1 MSMENR
7 ANSSLFKRAEQLRR
21 WEESETFKASPLP
34 RTEPKKIKFSDGCVF
49 LSACAANDIMEI
61 DRLLANG
68 ADIDTANID
77 GLTALHQACIDDNL
91 DMVEYLVRKG
101 SDINK
106 GDNEGWTPL
115 HATAS
120 CGFLSIARFLID
132 HGADVAAVNN
142 DGDLPVDIAE
152 SEEMTDLLQSEM
164 DAQGIDSEVAKNME
178 EDRMVEDVNTWIQ
191 TRQISDRPHPK
202 TGASALHVAAAKGYI
217 RVLSLILRIGGNVN
231 AQDYDGW
238 TPLHA
243 AVHWGQREA
252 CEMLCENFADMNIKN
267 YAGQTVFDV
276 ADPDLL
282 SLLDDLKKKQ
292 EEVMKKQIIK
302 TDVLNNLIT
311 RSGQHPT
318 LKRRSSVNRLS
329 NHDRNQL
336 IARDLTVE
344 KKLGQER
351 LEPNSPPETDIESP
365 EGNDI
370 EKRPS
375 PGSESPGS
383 NSSNSPTS
391 EKSKVPGFVPSKPSE
406 EDDGFPSWRRP
417 GSVRTRPSSIGIILP
432 NNSSPIGATSA
443 PTTPSAD
450 KEDVTRTLSDSS
462 NVTQSTSSLTSQET
476 NDAMLRRTVSFDS
489 DAKFQKKLA
498 EIRERI
504 RRGNMQDGVT
514 NQLSPV
520 KLMGGANLV
529 LGSPSAINRSYS
541 CRVSF
546 QKSGEGVTK
555 KENSTNPLS
564 SNEKTL
570 SPSERETPIPV
581 TKSEVKNVNPEIRQ
595 TTSEK
600 PPSVNIRSVA
610 ASNGQAS
617 FINGGQVPSNGVQNG
632 KVGSM
637 IKNFFKSF
645 VPPVRDEESE
655 TQRKAHAKQVR
666 ATRRSTQGV
675 TLEEIKTAENI
686 MKQKQPIT
694 ALVQPQLSSSN
705 VPLNPASTASTTVP
719 SASSVITSNAQP
731 SEDNLERR
739 PSWRLRVDD
748 SKNKFVLEDLKG
760 SSPSTVATVTPL
772 RPPRGLSSP
781 TIVPTVDL
789 EPQLPPNVPIEAIA
803 KRIKTVEDVNKDS
816 DLKNGAGSQLA
827 IQRRR
832 RPKRRSTGVVQVG
845 LEDIDPEKQ
854 NAQESGENEE
864 PDDDEESLS
873 DRSRASRPAST
884 ASSVA
889 GDSVPASRPTT
900 PSPSIAAP
908 SSNEIDYKKLYE
920 EEKAE
925 NERLRETVQE
935 LRSELSEAKAK
946 LERSVQVS
954 NARTAL
960 SEVEKRERRAL
971 ERKLSEMEEELK
983 VQDQL
988 KADNQR
994 LRDENG
1000 ALIRVISKLSK

>member
-311 RSGQHPT
+311 RS
-318 LKRRSSVNRLS
+318 SVNRLS

-365 EGNDI
+365 E

-489 DAKFQKKLA
+489 DA
-498 EIRERI
+498 
-504 RRGNMQDGVT
+504 N
-514 NQLSPV
+514 
-520 KLMGGANLV
+520 
-529 LGSPSAINRSYS
+529 
-541 CRVSF
+541 
-546 QKSGEGVTK
+546 GEGVTK

-983 VQDQL
+983 QLQKLKGENEKL
-988 KADNQR
+988 KA
-994 LRDENG
+994 ENR
-1000 ALIRVISKLSK
+1000 ALTRVVTKLTANGGQPVQ

>member
-365 EGNDI
+365 E

-489 DAKFQKKLA
+489 DA
-498 EIRERI
+498 
-504 RRGNMQDGVT
+504 N
-514 NQLSPV
+514 
-520 KLMGGANLV
+520 
-529 LGSPSAINRSYS
+529 
-541 CRVSF
+541 
-546 QKSGEGVTK
+546 GEGVTK

-600 PPSVNIRSVA
+600 PPSVNIRR
-610 ASNGQAS
+610 
-617 FINGGQVPSNGVQNG
+617 
-632 KVGSM
+632 
-637 IKNFFKSF
+637 SF

-946 LERSVQVS
+946 LERSVQV
-954 NARTAL
+954 
-960 SEVEKRERRAL
+960 
-971 ERKLSEMEEELK
+971 

>member
-489 DAKFQKKLA
+489 DA
-498 EIRERI
+498 
-504 RRGNMQDGVT
+504 N
-514 NQLSPV
+514 
-520 KLMGGANLV
+520 
-529 LGSPSAINRSYS
+529 
-541 CRVSF
+541 
-546 QKSGEGVTK
+546 GEGVTK

-983 VQDQL
+983 QLQKLKGENEKL
-988 KADNQR
+988 KA
-994 LRDENG
+994 ENR
-1000 ALIRVISKLSK
+1000 ALTRVVTKLTANGGQPVQ

>member
-311 RSGQHPT
+311 RS
-318 LKRRSSVNRLS
+318 SVNRLS

-489 DAKFQKKLA
+489 DA
-498 EIRERI
+498 
-504 RRGNMQDGVT
+504 N
-514 NQLSPV
+514 
-520 KLMGGANLV
+520 
-529 LGSPSAINRSYS
+529 
-541 CRVSF
+541 
-546 QKSGEGVTK
+546 GEGVTK

-600 PPSVNIRSVA
+600 PPSVNIRR
-610 ASNGQAS
+610 
-617 FINGGQVPSNGVQNG
+617 
-632 KVGSM
+632 
-637 IKNFFKSF
+637 SF

-946 LERSVQVS
+946 LERSVQV
-954 NARTAL
+954 
-960 SEVEKRERRAL
+960 
-971 ERKLSEMEEELK
+971 

>member
-370 EKRPS
+370 
-375 PGSESPGS
+375 
-383 NSSNSPTS
+383 
-391 EKSKVPGFVPSKPSE
+391 
-406 EDDGFPSWRRP
+406 
-417 GSVRTRPSSIGIILP
+417 
-432 NNSSPIGATSA
+432 
-443 PTTPSAD
+443 AD

-983 VQDQL
+983 QLQKLKGENEKL
-988 KADNQR
+988 KA
-994 LRDENG
+994 ENR
-1000 ALIRVISKLSK
+1000 ALTRVVTKLTANGGQPVQ

>member
-311 RSGQHPT
+311 RS
-318 LKRRSSVNRLS
+318 SVNRLS

-489 DAKFQKKLA
+489 DA
-498 EIRERI
+498 
-504 RRGNMQDGVT
+504 N
-514 NQLSPV
+514 
-520 KLMGGANLV
+520 
-529 LGSPSAINRSYS
+529 
-541 CRVSF
+541 
-546 QKSGEGVTK
+546 GEGVTK

-983 VQDQL
+983 QLQKLKGENEKL
-988 KADNQR
+988 KA
-994 LRDENG
+994 ENR
-1000 ALIRVISKLSK
+1000 ALTRVVTKLTANGGQPVQ

>member
-365 EGNDI
+365 E
-370 EKRPS
+370 
-375 PGSESPGS
+375 
-383 NSSNSPTS
+383 
-391 EKSKVPGFVPSKPSE
+391 
-406 EDDGFPSWRRP
+406 
-417 GSVRTRPSSIGIILP
+417 
-432 NNSSPIGATSA
+432 
-443 PTTPSAD
+443 AD

-983 VQDQL
+983 QLQKLKGENEKL
-988 KADNQR
+988 KA
-994 LRDENG
+994 ENR
-1000 ALIRVISKLSK
+1000 ALTRVVTKLTANGGQPVQ